1 MRSFSA
7 IFGSEAGGGSIE
19 AVAKRSKRKFV
30 RSNGELAVYDASRN
44 PTGHVFTAWEA
55 YSAYGVEILEEAIEY
70 GSSILECT
78 KDSTSDALRLRR
90 EGLNL
95 PHDQIARAAA
105 LPSADIVRSAESAP
119 SQVPIRQIEQ
129 IALVLGL
136 DERWLA
142 FRSDSGGDEGLAYR
156 LRTLSAAGPQS
167 AVQLSA
173 RTAILFAEAASI
185 IRVQLRLQRW
195 LGIETERRSFA
206 PSDDYGSAVTPA
218 WKVGYRLAE
227 DARRTLGLGESAIP
241 SMRALVENR
250 LGIPVVQVNIGQRI
264 AGATIVTRDEDGG
277 EARGVILNAS
287 GANENVWVRRA
298 TLAHELGH
306 LLFDPN
312 EQLENV
318 RVDPYDQSEVD
329 PESCETET
337 DYVEQR
343 ANAFAIAFLAP
354 LGAVRRMVSPPLSIE
369 SVVDVMHTYGISH
382 TAARHHVRNS
392 HFGRYEAPAY
402 GVDEVPRD
410 ELKAAEN
417 FTLGFFPLE
426 RTSIQRRGKF
436 AALVTQAVEEGCI
449 SKDTA
454 ALYLQCSVP
463 EFDARYDALRAIYG
477 GFHSAAT

>member
-1 MRSFSA
+1 MRSLST
-7 IFGSEAGGGSIE
+7 IFGLEAGGGSTE
-19 AVAKRSKRKFV
+19 AAAKRSTRKFV

-55 YSAYGVEILEEAIEY
+55 YTAYGAEILEEAVEY
-70 GSSILECT
+70 GSAILECT

-95 PHDQIARAAA
+95 SHDQIARAAA

-136 DERWLA
+136 DERLLA

-156 LRTLSAAGPQS
+156 LRTLSAAGLRS
-167 AVQLSA
+167 AGRLSA
-173 RTAILFAEAASI
+173 HTVILFAEAASI

-195 LGIETERRSFA
+195 LGIETERGSFA

-241 SMRALVENR
+241 SMRALVEDR
-250 LGIPVVQVNIGQRI
+250 LGIPVVQVELGQRI
-264 AGATIVTRDEDGG
+264 AGATVVTRDEDGR
-277 EARGVILNAS
+277 EARGVILNAA

-306 LLFDPN
+306 LLFDRN

-318 RVDPYDQSEVD
+318 RVDPYGQSEAD
-329 PESCETET
+329 PQSRETET
-337 DYVEQR
+337 DFVEQR
-343 ANAFAIAFLAP
+343 ANAFAVAFLAP
-354 LGAVRRMVSPPLSIE
+354 LGAVRRMAPAPPSIE

-382 TAARHHVRNS
+382 TAARYHVRNS
-392 HFGRYEAPAY
+392 HFGQYEVPAY
-402 GVDEVPRD
+402 GVDEAPRD

-417 FTLGFFPLE
+417 FTLDFFPLE

-436 AALVTQAVEEGCI
+436 AALVTQAVKEGCI

-454 ALYLQCSVP
+454 SLYLQCSVL
-463 EFDARYDALRAIYG
+463 EFGARYEALRAIHG
-477 GFHSAAT
+477 GSGSPAT